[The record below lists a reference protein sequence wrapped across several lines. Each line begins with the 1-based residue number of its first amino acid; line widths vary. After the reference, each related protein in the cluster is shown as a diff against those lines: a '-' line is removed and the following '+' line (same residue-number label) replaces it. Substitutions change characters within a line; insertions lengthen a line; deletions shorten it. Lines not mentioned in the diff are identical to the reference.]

1 MKGRGTDRYEE
12 FRKGGRVLLGS
23 MIGAGCGLS
32 SVSFYTHGVFAS
44 VIAADTGWGRGQVQS
59 GVTIMILMAVIT
71 APLVGLLVD
80 RVGARRV
87 ALWSVPLYSVTL
99 AALAFSGKSLPLF
112 YSAWVVMSVLAA
124 GTLPVTWT
132 RQVNAWFDRYRGI
145 ALGITLVGT
154 GVAATIGPVYVTW
167 LIEEF
172 GWRLAY
178 GLLAVT
184 IFCIGFPAVWAWFR
198 APADEPKPLPNGDL
212 TRGVPGLPP
221 RDAYG
226 SYRFWVIG
234 IGLVLAAAGIS
245 GLITNFVPMLTD
257 QGLSAGAAAG
267 FAGIIGINVILG
279 RLLVGLL
286 VDWFWAPGVAAI
298 FLCAPA
304 IAALVL
310 TGGSLS
316 PSLIMV
322 SAAIIGLAAGAE
334 LDLLAY
340 LTSRYFG
347 LRHYG
352 TLYGSLYVFFALGAG
367 LAPATFGFV
376 YDLNASYVP
385 ILKIVALMSVLGGM
399 MMLTLGAYPHRFAKT
414 GQVA

>member
-1 MKGRGTDRYEE
+1 MSSQVSGRYEE

-32 SVSFYTHGVFAS
+32 SVSFYTHGVFTP

-71 APLVGLLVD
+71 APLAGMLVD
-80 RVGARRV
+80 RLGARCV
-87 ALWSVPLYSVTL
+87 ALWSIPLYAITL
-99 AALAFSGKSLPLF
+99 AALAFSGSSLPMF
-112 YSAWVVMSVLAA
+112 YLAWVVMSVLAA

-132 RQVNAWFDRYRGI
+132 RLVNAWFDRYRGI

-154 GVAATIGPVYVTW
+154 GIAATIGPVYVTW
-167 LIEEF
+167 LIEEY
-172 GWRLAY
+172 GWRSAY
-178 GLLAVT
+178 VLLGVT
-184 IFCIGFPAVWAWFR
+184 VLCIGFPAVWRWFR
-198 APADEPKPLPNGDL
+198 APTDESEP
-212 TRGVPGLPP
+212 TRMGGLLKEVPGLQP
-221 RDAYG
+221 REAYG

-257 QGLSAGAAAG
+257 RGLTAGVAAG
-267 FAGIIGINVILG
+267 YAGVIGISVIVG
-279 RLLVGLL
+279 RLVVGLL
-286 VDWFWAPGVAAI
+286 VDRFWAPGVAAI

-310 TGGSLS
+310 AGDSLP
-316 PSLIMV
+316 PSLIVV

-340 LTSRYFG
+340 LASRYFG

-352 TLYGSLYVFFALGAG
+352 ALYGSLYVFFALGAG

-376 YDLNASYVP
+376 FDLNASYSP
-385 ILKIVALMSVLGGM
+385 ILKIVAIMSVSGGL
-399 MMLTLGAYPHRFAKT
+399 MMLTLGAYPRCFARSS
-414 GQVA
+414 QVA

>member
-1 MKGRGTDRYEE
+1 MSSQVSGRYEE

-32 SVSFYTHGVFAS
+32 SVSFYTHGVFTP

-71 APLVGLLVD
+71 APLAGMLVD
-80 RVGARRV
+80 RLGARCV
-87 ALWSVPLYSVTL
+87 ALWSIPLYAITL
-99 AALAFSGKSLPLF
+99 AALAFSGSSLPMF
-112 YSAWVVMSVLAA
+112 YLAWVVMSVLAA

-132 RQVNAWFDRYRGI
+132 RLVNAWFDRYRGI

-154 GVAATIGPVYVTW
+154 GIAATIGPVYVTW
-167 LIEEF
+167 LIEEY
-172 GWRLAY
+172 GWRSAY
-178 GLLAVT
+178 VLLGVT
-184 IFCIGFPAVWAWFR
+184 VLCIGFPAVWRWFR
-198 APADEPKPLPNGDL
+198 APTDESEPTGMGGLLKE
-212 TRGVPGLPP
+212 VPGLQP
-221 RDAYG
+221 REAYG

-257 QGLSAGAAAG
+257 RGLTAGVAAG
-267 FAGIIGINVILG
+267 YAGVIGISVIVG
-279 RLLVGLL
+279 RLVVGLL
-286 VDWFWAPGVAAI
+286 VDRFWAPGVAAI

-310 TGGSLS
+310 AGDSLP
-316 PSLIMV
+316 PSLIVV

-340 LTSRYFG
+340 LASRYFG

-352 TLYGSLYVFFALGAG
+352 ALYGSLYVFFALGAG

-376 YDLNASYVP
+376 FDLNASYSP
-385 ILKIVALMSVLGGM
+385 ILKIVAIMSVSGGL
-399 MMLTLGAYPHRFAKT
+399 MMLTLGAYPRCFARSS
-414 GQVA
+414 QVA